1 MLEKKKMK
9 NKSLISGKRGS
20 GKLPLNIIIFGN
32 TPAGHTCGI
41 GAKDCKTCCIKNK
54 EGKRQIKTFKD
65 TEFLCYAS
73 LSELQYEAVYSARWA
88 NYRLTMKAIKEN
100 RLEELIIDSVKCL
113 RSKRSEY
120 IRYHESGDIINKSHL
135 IGINNAAEYLY
146 KEYGLISY
154 LYTKSLPL
162 FDGFKVNKGLRVTCS
177 LGGTHDQEYSSLFEK
192 KCRVIYLPN
201 ESKGQPIDHND
212 YHAYSEF
219 KGTFCHLV
227 HGSIQTPKARQAIQQ
242 RKKEGLFTGY
252 KQGYQ
257 SKTKQLQE
265 A

>member
-1 MLEKKKMK
+1 MK

-20 GKLPLNIIIFGN
+20 GKLPLNIIIFSN
-32 TPAGHTCGI
+32 TPSGHTCGI
-41 GAKDCKTCCIKNK
+41 GAKDCKTLCVKNK
-54 EGKRQIKTFKD
+54 ENKRQIKTFKD

-73 LSELQYEAVYSARWA
+73 LSELQYESVYSARWA
-88 NYRLTMKAIKEN
+88 NYRLIMKAIKEN
-100 RLEELIIDSVKCL
+100 RLEKLIIDSITGL

-146 KEYGLISY
+146 KEYKLISY

-162 FDGFKVNKGLRVTCS
+162 FDGFKISQGLRVTCS
-177 LGGTHDQEYSSLFEK
+177 LGGIHDKEYSGLFDK
-192 KCRVIYLPN
+192 RCRVIYLPN

-212 YHAYSEF
+212 WHAYSEF

-252 KQGYQ
+252 SQGYQ
-257 SKTKQLQE
+257 TKTKQLME
-265 A
+265 V